1 MIVMQVLLVL
11 QGWQLG
17 DVARYAPRLIESQ
30 GVCYSGIARISMAV
44 DIGESLFVG
53 VHDFEAAV

>member
-1 MIVMQVLLVL
+1 MA
-11 QGWQLG
+11 G
-17 DVARYAPRLIESQ
+17 LIECQRFGDLS
-30 GVCYSGIARISMAV
+30 IARISMAV